1 MGVYVLH
8 KRAFVL
14 LSMILFVFLLS
25 DIIINNSSGHIVS
38 LPDKGLLRIFLEN
51 QYVAEVG
58 LLRAARF
65 VYPENVTI
73 YVANDNVLAA
83 RALAVLGSPLAIH
96 VLYVLNHNFSGGWND
111 KVDVLLGKDISDKFY
126 KPYNEYIG
134 KINNY
139 IILYEKMNKS
149 IVIND
154 WYNYADLLVYY
165 ALDKLLMGSRFEAER
180 AFLNLTRMWDGYGF
194 RDNPVKKHGVYD
206 VYKCAL
212 YIYLY
217 RALDAAGSKL
227 VSKYRYI
234 YDKCLE
240 IITMAQDP
248 IFGGIYTNYKVVD
261 TKIIVI
267 KGEGYDMNTETTSIV
282 VLAIYSNYP
291 EIIGSRDC

>member
-1 MGVYVLH
+1 M
-8 KRAFVL
+8 L
-14 LSMILFVFLLS
+14 LSMILFMSLMS
-25 DIIINNSSGHIVS
+25 NIIINNSSSYIVS
-38 LPDKGLLRIFLEN
+38 LPDKDLLRRFLEN

-65 VYPENVTI
+65 VHPENVTI

-96 VLYVLNHNFSGGWND
+96 VLYVLNHNFSGGWNG
-111 KVDVLLGKDISDKFY
+111 KVDVLLGKDIPDKFY
-126 KPYNEYIG
+126 TSYNEYIG
-134 KINNY
+134 EINGY
-139 IILYEKMNKS
+139 TILYERLNRSM
-149 IVIND
+149 VIND

-165 ALDKLLMGSRFEAER
+165 ALDKLLIGSRFEAER
-180 AFLNLTRMWDGYGF
+180 AFLNLTKMWDGYGF

-217 RALDAAGSKL
+217 RALEFTGSKL

-234 YDKCLE
+234 YGKCLE

-248 IFGGIYTNYKVVD
+248 VFDGIYTSYRVVD
-261 TKIIVI
+261 TKIIVL
-267 KGEGYDMNTETTSIV
+267 KEEGCDMNTETTSIV
-282 VLAIYSNYP
+282 VLAIYSSYP

>member
-1 MGVYVLH
+1 M
-8 KRAFVL
+8 L
-14 LSMILFVFLLS
+14 LSMILFMSLLS
-25 DIIINNSSGHIVS
+25 NIIINNSSSYIVS
-38 LPDKGLLRIFLEN
+38 LPDKDLLRRFLED

-83 RALAVLGSPLAIH
+83 KALAVLGSPLAIH
-96 VLYVLNHNFSGGWND
+96 ILYVLNHNFSGGWNG
-111 KVDVLLGKDISDKFY
+111 KVDVLLGKDIPDKFY
-126 KPYNEYIG
+126 ASYNEYIG
-134 KINNY
+134 EINGY
-139 IILYEKMNKS
+139 TILYERLNRSM
-149 IVIND
+149 VIND

-165 ALDKLLMGSRFEAER
+165 ALDKLLIGSRFEAER
-180 AFLNLTRMWDGYGF
+180 AFLNLTKMWDGYGF

-227 VSKYRYI
+227 VSKYKYI

-248 IFGGIYTNYKVVD
+248 VFGGIYTSYKVVD
-261 TKIIVI
+261 TKIIVL
-267 KGEGYDMNTETTSIV
+267 KGEGHDMNTETTSIV
-282 VLAIYSNYP
+282 VLAIYSSYP
-291 EIIGSRDC
+291 EIIGLRDC